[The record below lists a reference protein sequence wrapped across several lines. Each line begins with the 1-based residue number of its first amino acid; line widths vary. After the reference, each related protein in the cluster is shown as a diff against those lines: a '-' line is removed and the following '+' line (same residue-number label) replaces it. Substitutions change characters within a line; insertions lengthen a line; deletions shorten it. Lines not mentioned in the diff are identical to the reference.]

1 MHGHTFSDV
10 VKQSSTSRA
19 KSDLLTGSKGAN
31 IGQAFPIPA
40 SISRLWC
47 IPVKNSISLGIVL
60 TTSAYMAFTFHDAI
74 VKVLTSAIPVWQI
87 LFFRSLTILVG
98 CLAYGR
104 GKLVHQAVTSP
115 IIKPMIARSILL
127 LCAWLSYYTAAR
139 HLQLAEVTTLYYAA
153 PVVGTVLAW
162 FILREEVT
170 PARWLAVGVG
180 FVGVLIACNPVGL
193 TISWSVYL
201 ALQAAVLWASAMVLL
216 RKTSLHEKTIIQ
228 LAVSNVFFLIMTG
241 IAVIYTWQ
249 TPTLTQLGLLIG
261 TGVVAGCAQFALFE
275 GMRQAPVSVLAP
287 FEYTSLVWAFILGYL
302 IWADIPTHNVIVG
315 AVMILGAGFIII
327 VSERLRHRATA

>member
-1 MHGHTFSDV
+1 MHGYTFSDG
-10 VKQSSTSRA
+10 VKQCPTQRA
-19 KSDLLTGSKGAN
+19 KYRILTVPGGGT
-31 IGQAFPIPA
+31 IDRPFPIPA
-40 SISRLWC
+40 GTFCLWYV
-47 IPVKNSISLGIVL
+47 PVKNSVSLGILL
-60 TTSAYMAFTFHDAI
+60 TTTAYMAFTFHDAI
-74 VKVLTSAIPVWQI
+74 VKVLTASIPVWQI
-87 LFFRSLTILVG
+87 LFFRSLTILLG

-104 GKLVHQAVTSP
+104 ARLVHQALTSP

-127 LCAWLSYYTAAR
+127 LCAWLSYYTAAS

-170 PARWLAVGVG
+170 PARWLAVGIG

-216 RKTSLHEKTIIQ
+216 RKTSLHEKTIVQ
-228 LAVSNVFFLIMTG
+228 LAVSNVFFLIMTS

-249 TPTLTQLGLLIG
+249 TPTLSQLALLIG

-287 FEYTSLVWAFILGYL
+287 FEYTSLVWAFVLGYL
-302 IWADIPTHNVIVG
+302 IWADIPAHNVVVG

-327 VSERLRHRATA
+327 VSERLRRRATA